1 MEQQLPNIAY
11 ITNGRM
17 TNTTRKQGSL
27 SKSLADLM
35 SLWSLILNLGLVP
48 QFKKCTRQIVLKGMI
63 NKLIMQESLN
73 ISVGIEE
80 NLTIILKNRI

>member
-1 MEQQLPNIAY
+1 MEQQLPNIAC
-11 ITNGRM
+11 ITNRRM

-48 QFKKCTRQIVLKGMI
+48 QLKKCTTQIVLKGI
-63 NKLIMQESLN
+63 LKLIMQGSLN

-80 NLTIILKNRI
+80 NLAIILKNRT